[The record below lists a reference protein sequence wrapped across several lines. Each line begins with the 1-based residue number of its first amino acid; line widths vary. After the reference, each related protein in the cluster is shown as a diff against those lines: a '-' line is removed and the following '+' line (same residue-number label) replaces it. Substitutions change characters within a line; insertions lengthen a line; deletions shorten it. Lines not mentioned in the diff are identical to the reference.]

1 MVRKTICSNSTP
13 GALFR
18 YPFFL
23 SELDAIKVTKRAKKS
38 PDYHKICMGIQTSK
52 NVYKK
57 PPDCGAQSEGRSCKT
72 GAINCTKKTD
82 NFRPQ
87 IV

>member
-1 MVRKTICSNSTP
+1 
-13 GALFR
+13 
-18 YPFFL
+18 
-23 SELDAIKVTKRAKKS
+23 
-38 PDYHKICMGIQTSK
+38 MGIQTSK